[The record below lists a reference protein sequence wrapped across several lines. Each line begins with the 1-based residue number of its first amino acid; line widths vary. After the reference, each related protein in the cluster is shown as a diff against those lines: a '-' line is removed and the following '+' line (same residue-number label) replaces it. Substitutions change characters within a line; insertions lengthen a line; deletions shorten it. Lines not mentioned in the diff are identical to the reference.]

1 MRTHASDGCLCRV
14 SEILATATLNLVRL
28 LLTLRGHVPL
38 CKAHTRELYPGII
51 HGRLLR
57 QAMEITLQAHHQRR
71 DLTVPQARE
80 VAYLGQWTK
89 KKLVASP
96 GVPAA
101 ETRARQVRQSV

>member
-1 MRTHASDGCLCRV
+1 
-14 SEILATATLNLVRL
+14 
-28 LLTLRGHVPL
+28 
-38 CKAHTRELYPGII
+38 
-51 HGRLLR
+51 
-57 QAMEITLQAHHQRR
+57 MEITLQAHHQRR

-89 KKLVASP
+89 KKLVASL